1 MSRIDLSPLLK
12 VSARLLDLHDS
23 RRSPGES
30 TQYQSE
36 ERSGHGDGRYFAI
49 ASTVLS
55 VLQDYGKRSG
65 DEFSSSAAISLA
77 VQEHLAWA
85 NETEIEYT
93 LNVLS
98 RPSELKLL
106 HADGDGDGDSH
117 VIGDKE
123 TNLIDKA
130 AHISEFRLS
139 KIGKTALAMAMDN
152 MDITYIEGDVIKL
165 TRALESGRLTQA
177 LGFLDRLIDQLR
189 SEHLALITL
198 IERTSRGRRARP
210 ETIDDLESYAAT
222 MRRAVELVN
231 TAQSRVDDL
240 SRSETPFR
248 DDVPLGLIREKV
260 RELSRGIVRYA
271 REVALLA
278 TQTLSATSTTVKAPS
293 FADLAMRW
301 VKESPTKTQLD
312 TILGV
317 MGPAFPFVITPLG
330 TDLAG
335 LVKERGGKAQ
345 RALRIDLGEFELP
358 IENQFIEWLKLNQAS
373 LDGSI
378 QNGGLSM
385 QSAIEQGLAGL
396 DGNNAFGCL
405 VAALTSPEEWVGQ
418 GVEGKLDTE
427 LRISQTPGLN
437 VMYSRLQL
445 NKRALC
451 GPDEDTK

>member
-36 ERSGHGDGRYFAI
+36 ERAGHGDGRYFAI
-49 ASTVLS
+49 ASAVLY
-55 VLQDYGKRSG
+55 VLQDHGKRSG
-65 DEFSSSAAISLA
+65 DEFSSSAAVSQA
-77 VQEHLAWA
+77 VQDRLAWA
-85 NETEIEYT
+85 HETEIEYT

-106 HADGDGDGDSH
+106 HADGEGDSH

-123 TNLIDKA
+123 TNLVDKA

-152 MDITYIEGDVIKL
+152 MDIAYIEGDVTKL
-165 TRALESGRLTQA
+165 IRALEVGRLSQA
-177 LGFLDRLIDQLR
+177 LGFVDRLIDQLR

-198 IERTSRGRRARP
+198 IERTSGGRRARP
-210 ETIDDLESYAAT
+210 ETIDDLESHAAT

-231 TAQSRVDDL
+231 TAQSRVDEL
-240 SRSETPFR
+240 GRSEAPLS

-278 TQTLSATSTTVKAPS
+278 TQTLSATSTIVKAPS
-293 FADLAMRW
+293 FMDLAMRW
-301 VKESPTKTQLD
+301 VKVNPTKTQLD
-312 TILGV
+312 TLLCV
-317 MGPAFPFVITPLG
+317 MGPAFPFGVIPLG
-330 TDLAG
+330 TDFAG
-335 LVKERGGKAQ
+335 LVKVRGGKAQ
-345 RALRIDLGEFELP
+345 QAVPIDLGEFELP
-358 IENQFIEWLKLNQAS
+358 IEHQFIEWLRLNQGM
-373 LDGSI
+373 LDRGI
-378 QNGGLSM
+378 QDGGLSM
-385 QSAIEQGLAGL
+385 QSAVEQGLAGL
-396 DGNNAFGCL
+396 DGKDAFGCL
-405 VAALTSPEEWVGQ
+405 VAALTSPEEWVAE
-418 GVEGKLDTE
+418 GVEGKLNTE
-427 LRISQTPGLN
+427 LRISQMPGLD

-445 NKRALC
+445 KKRAFG
-451 GPDEDTK
+451 GPDEETT

>member
-1 MSRIDLSPLLK
+1 MLRIDLSPLLK
-12 VSARLLDLHDS
+12 ASARLLDLHDS

-65 DEFSSSAAISLA
+65 DEFSSSAAISQA

-85 NETEIEYT
+85 NGTEIEYT

-106 HADGDGDGDSH
+106 HTDGDGGSDSH

-139 KIGKTALAMAMDN
+139 KIGKTALVMAMDN
-152 MDITYIEGDVIKL
+152 MDIAYIEGDVIKL

-177 LGFLDRLIDQLR
+177 LGFVDRLIDQLR

-198 IERTSRGRRARP
+198 IERTSGGRRARP

-222 MRRAVELVN
+222 MSRAVELVN

-240 SRSETPFR
+240 VRGEMPLP
-248 DDVPLGLIREKV
+248 DDVPLGLIRERV
-260 RELSRGIVRYA
+260 LELSRGIVRYA
-271 REVALLA
+271 RDVALLA
-278 TQTLSATSTTVKAPS
+278 IQTLSATWTNVKAPS
-293 FADLAMRW
+293 FSDLALRW
-301 VKESPTKTQLD
+301 VKTSPTKTQLD

-317 MGPAFPFVITPLG
+317 LGPAFPFVMTPLG
-330 TDLAG
+330 TDYAG
-335 LVKERGGKAQ
+335 IVKVQANKQQ
-345 RALRIDLGEFELP
+345 RAAQVDLGEFELP
-358 IENQFIEWLKLNQAS
+358 VEHQFIEWLRRNQAM
-373 LDGSI
+373 LDGNI
-378 QNGGLSM
+378 QNAGLSVHD
-385 QSAIEQGLAGL
+385 AIEQGLADL
-396 DGNNAFGCL
+396 DGNNALGCL
-405 VAALTSPEEWVGQ
+405 VAALTSPEEWVGE
-418 GVEGKLDTE
+418 GVQAKLNTE
-427 LRISQTPGLN
+427 LRISTTPGLA
-437 VMYSRLQL
+437 VMYTHLQL
-445 NKRALC
+445 NKPVPA
-451 GPDEDTK
+451 GPDQEIK